1 MSQVK
6 QLSLAVSEEAFAQQ
20 LHDHAAGLSVDPK
33 KVPPRQSTITLDLS
47 PETTAAA
54 LALPDATSADYDLSA
69 AAKRKRK
76 RLAEDHLTEAG
87 DGLDERRSGLEGG
100 GDDSSERAL
109 RDGVR
114 PPPTLPS
121 FMEPNSSRGY
131 AYHRALTFP
140 ATPQSVT
147 AAGAVSNVVDPWSEF
162 EARPGRPP
170 KPSHAIYDGSDST
183 FNAAS
188 DNMLPGGG
196 NEGIGFACRAR
207 IGRGGRVIFD
217 RTPIMNPTRPR
228 KHLMVG
234 ITPSGA
240 ACDEPPVT
248 VAPALLPRGVR
259 RRTDRFDVRR
269 LHRIYAASDSEDEEL
284 KPSDKAM
291 ALATNTALK
300 YEICV

>member
-1 MSQVK
+1 VK
-6 QLSLAVSEEAFAQQ
+6 QLSLAVSEETFAQQ
-20 LHDHAAGLSVDPK
+20 LHDHAAGLAEDPK
-33 KVPPRQSTITLDLS
+33 KFPPRQPTSNADLS
-47 PETTAAA
+47 PETFAAS
-54 LALPDATSADYDLSA
+54 LALPDASSADHDLSA

-76 RLAEDHLTEAG
+76 RLAEDNLAEVG
-87 DGLDERRSGLEGG
+87 DGLDEGG
-100 GDDSSERAL
+100 GGFDGDDERAI

-121 FMEPNSSRGY
+121 FMEPNPSRGY

-140 ATPQSVT
+140 VTPQSVA
-147 AAGAVSNVVDPWSEF
+147 AAGAPNVVDPWSEF

-170 KPSHAIYDGSDST
+170 KPSHAIYDGSVPT
-183 FNAAS
+183 PNAAGA
-188 DNMLPGGG
+188 NFPPGG
-196 NEGIGFACRAR
+196 EGIGFACRAR

-217 RTPIMNPTRPR
+217 RTPLMNPTRHR

-240 ACDEPPVT
+240 ASDEPPVT
-248 VAPALLPRGVR
+248 VTPALLPRGVR

-291 ALATNTALK
+291 ALAANTTLK